1 MWSGDVPGQ
10 RGRHVSGG
18 REIQLDSVQLRLDER
33 IDPLETILRRERLI
47 IGGCL
52 AAMVLIAWTYLLHSK
67 ATMADMD
74 MPGMVM
80 PWGAMGVLLLF
91 VMWAVM
97 MVAMMVPS
105 AAPMI
110 LAFLTVNHRRE
121 TTAQPL
127 VPVGIFLFGYLAVWT
142 AYSAVATLAQWG
154 LHKAAL
160 LSPTMA
166 ATSPVLSGGLL
177 LAAGVF
183 QWTPL
188 KRACLKGC
196 RSPLSFLVSEW
207 RDGTAGAFVM
217 GLRHGSYCLGCCWI
231 LMALL
236 FVAGVMNLLWV
247 AVIAL
252 FVMAEK
258 ILVRGELLGHVTGVA
273 LVTAGIVLMARL
285 W

>member
-1 MWSGDVPGQ
+1 M
-10 RGRHVSGG
+10 
-18 REIQLDSVQLRLDER
+18 
-33 IDPLETILRRERLI
+33 ETILRRERLI

-52 AAMVLIAWTYLLHSK
+52 AAIVVLSWLYLVHTK
-67 ATMADMD
+67 TAMPGMD

-80 PWGAMGVLLLF
+80 VDLQRWGPITVLLLF
-91 VMWAVM
+91 VMWTVM

-110 LAFLTVNHRRE
+110 LAFLTVNQRRQ
-121 TTAQPL
+121 AANRPF
-127 VPVGIFLFGYLAVWT
+127 VPVAIFLLGYLAVWT
-142 AYSAVATLAQWG
+142 AFSAVATLAEWG
-154 LHKAAL
+154 LHQAAM
-160 LSPTMA
+160 LSTTMT
-166 ATSPVLSGGLL
+166 ATSTALNGGLL
-177 LAAGVF
+177 IAAGIF

-196 RSPLSFLVSEW
+196 RSPLSFLMSEW
-207 RDGTAGAFVM
+207 RDGAAGAFVM
-217 GLRHGSYCLGCCWI
+217 GLRHGAYCVGCCWF

-258 ILVRGELLGHVTGVA
+258 ISPKGELLARVAGVG
-273 LVTAGIVLMARL
+273 LVIAGATLIAHL

>member
-1 MWSGDVPGQ
+1 
-10 RGRHVSGG
+10 
-18 REIQLDSVQLRLDER
+18 LK
-33 IDPLETILRRERLI
+33 
-47 IGGCL
+47 
-52 AAMVLIAWTYLLHSK
+52 AAM
-67 ATMADMD
+67 DMSG
-74 MPGMVM
+74 MNMSGMVM
-80 PWGAMGVLLLF
+80 LDTQEWGATTVLLLF
-91 VMWAVM
+91 VMRAVM

-105 AAPMI
+105 AAPMV
-110 LAFLTVNHRRE
+110 LAFLAMNHRRQ
-121 TTAQPL
+121 TAARPL

-142 AYSAVATLAQWG
+142 AYSAVAVLAQWG

-166 ATSPVLSGGLL
+166 ATSPILTGGLL

-196 RSPLSFLVSEW
+196 RSPLSFLMSEW

-231 LMALL
+231 LMGLL

-247 AVIAL
+247 ALISL

-258 ILVRGELLGHVTGVA
+258 ILARGELLGHVTGVA
-273 LVTAGIVLMARL
+273 LVTAGVVLMARL

>member
-1 MWSGDVPGQ
+1 V
-10 RGRHVSGG
+10 
-18 REIQLDSVQLRLDER
+18 
-33 IDPLETILRRERLI
+33 ETILRRERLI
-47 IGGCL
+47 LGGCL
-52 AAMVLIAWTYLLHSK
+52 AAMVVLAWLYLVHTK
-67 ATMADMD
+67 TAMPDMD

-80 PWGAMGVLLLF
+80 PELHEWGPATVLLLF

-105 AAPMI
+105 ATPMI
-110 LAFLTVNHRRE
+110 LAFLTVNQRRQA
-121 TTAQPL
+121 TARPL
-127 VPVGIFLFGYLAVWT
+127 VPVTIFLLGYLTVWT
-142 AYSAVATLAQWG
+142 AFSAVATLAEWG
-154 LHKAAL
+154 LHKAEL
-160 LSPTMA
+160 LSPAMA
-166 ATSPVLSGGLL
+166 ANSPALNGGLL
-177 LAAGVF
+177 IAAGVF

-196 RSPLSFLVSEW
+196 RSPLSFLMSEW
-207 RDGTAGAFVM
+207 REGTAGAFVM
-217 GLRHGSYCLGCCWI
+217 GLRHGTYCVGCCWA

-258 ILVRGELLGHVTGVA
+258 ISAKGELLARV
-273 LVTAGIVLMARL
+273 AGIALLAAGAALMAHL

>member
-1 MWSGDVPGQ
+1 
-10 RGRHVSGG
+10 
-18 REIQLDSVQLRLDER
+18 LDTV
-33 IDPLETILRRERLI
+33 LRRERLI

-52 AAMVLIAWTYLLHSK
+52 AAVVVLSWLYLVHTK
-67 ATMADMD
+67 TAMPDMD

-80 PWGAMGVLLLF
+80 VDLQRWGPITVLLLF
-91 VMWAVM
+91 VMWSVM

-110 LAFLTVNHRRE
+110 LAFVTVNQRRQ
-121 TTAQPL
+121 AANRPF
-127 VPVGIFLFGYLAVWT
+127 VPVAIFLLGYLAVWT
-142 AYSAVATLAQWG
+142 AFSALATLAEWG
-154 LHKAAL
+154 LHQAAM
-160 LSPTMA
+160 LSTAMT
-166 ATSPVLSGGLL
+166 ATSTALNGGLL
-177 LAAGVF
+177 IAAGIF
-183 QWTPL
+183 QWTPM

-196 RSPLSFLVSEW
+196 RSPLSFLMSEW
-207 RDGTAGAFVM
+207 RDGAGGAFVM
-217 GLRHGSYCLGCCWI
+217 GLRHGAYCVGCCWF

-258 ILVRGELLGHVTGVA
+258 ISPKGELLARIAGIA
-273 LVTAGIVLMARL
+273 LVIAGAALITHL